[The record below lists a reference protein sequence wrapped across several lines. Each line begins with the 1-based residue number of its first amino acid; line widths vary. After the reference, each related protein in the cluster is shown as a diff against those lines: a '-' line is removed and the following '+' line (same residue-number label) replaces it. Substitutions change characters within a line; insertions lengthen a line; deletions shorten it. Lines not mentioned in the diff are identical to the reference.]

1 MPDSFAGRVLIIGDA
16 MIDSYK
22 TCDMN
27 RISPEAPVPVLKV
40 RSKFLRLGG
49 AANLAAG
56 IAAMGTECTLLAL
69 SGDDEHAATLEEM
82 LGEAG
87 VGSEVMALSGRIT
100 IVKERILAMNQQV
113 CRIDYEDRFDNHDS
127 ESLMLRAAAILDR
140 YELVAVSDYDKGC
153 TVALQSFMAEA
164 QRRGIRVLIDPKRPD
179 WSLYAGAFLLK
190 PNWSE
195 FVATARQERLLDG
208 PLAPQD
214 RDRVHKVGL
223 ELMRRYRLQNLLVT
237 AGADG
242 FLHIY
247 PSGLSFGSTC
257 AREVFDLS
265 GAGDSFLA
273 ALTAFLAQGTALSR
287 AIELGNT
294 AAGLAVGHV
303 GTTVIQLEEL
313 LNAVGEN
320 DALASPMTIRRLGK
334 EGKKIVFTNGCFDVL
349 HAGHL
354 ALLKQAKDEGDI
366 LVVGVN
372 SDASVSRLKGTMR
385 PINPLGDRM
394 ALLAGLKVV
403 DFVLSF
409 EEDTPLALIESLLP
423 DVLVKGGDYT
433 RDMVVGADLVE
444 SRGGKVVIVATLEGR
459 STTSI
464 LKRGA
469 GETKG
474 KRPG

>member
-1 MPDSFAGRVLIIGDA
+1 
-16 MIDSYK
+16 
-22 TCDMN
+22 
-27 RISPEAPVPVLKV
+27 
-40 RSKFLRLGG
+40 
-49 AANLAAG
+49 
-56 IAAMGTECTLLAL
+56 
-69 SGDDEHAATLEEM
+69 
-82 LGEAG
+82 
-87 VGSEVMALSGRIT
+87 
-100 IVKERILAMNQQV
+100 
-113 CRIDYEDRFDNHDS
+113 
-127 ESLMLRAAAILDR
+127 
-140 YELVAVSDYDKGC
+140 
-153 TVALQSFMAEA
+153 
-164 QRRGIRVLIDPKRPD
+164 
-179 WSLYAGAFLLK
+179 
-190 PNWSE
+190 
-195 FVATARQERLLDG
+195 
-208 PLAPQD
+208 
-214 RDRVHKVGL
+214 
-223 ELMRRYRLQNLLVT
+223 
-237 AGADG
+237 
-242 FLHIY
+242 
-247 PSGLSFGSTC
+247 
-257 AREVFDLS
+257 
-265 GAGDSFLA
+265 
-273 ALTAFLAQGTALSR
+273 
-287 AIELGNT
+287 
-294 AAGLAVGHV
+294 
-303 GTTVIQLEEL
+303 
-313 LNAVGEN
+313 
-320 DALASPMTIRRLGK
+320 MTIRRLGK

-372 SDASVSRLKGTMR
+372 SDASVSRLKGKMR